1 MTKGAQA
8 LNTSATK
15 FEVLSHASERDEQ
28 SKARVVREVSQGA
41 VPFKDEVDTMV
52 DCIELTKET
61 LQ

>member
-15 FEVLSHASERDEQ
+15 FKVLSHASEREEQ
-28 SKARVVREVSQGA
+28 SEAQAGREVSQGA
-41 VPFKDEVDTMV
+41 VPFEDELDTTL
-52 DCIELTKET
+52 DCVKLTKET